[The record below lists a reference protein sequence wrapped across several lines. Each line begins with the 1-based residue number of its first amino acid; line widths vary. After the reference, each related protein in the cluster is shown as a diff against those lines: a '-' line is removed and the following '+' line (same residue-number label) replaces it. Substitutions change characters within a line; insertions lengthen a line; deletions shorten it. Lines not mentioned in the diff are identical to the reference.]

1 MSMLKF
7 THNHEWLRVEVDGS
21 VTIGITNYAQSQL
34 GDIVY
39 VELPELGAHVEAG
52 SNFVIIESVKAV
64 GEIKFPVGG
73 TVLSVNERL
82 GDTPELINS
91 APQSDGWLLRI
102 KLDDPSVLDKLLEAA
117 PYAAFVASL

>member
-7 THNHEWLRVEVDGS
+7 THDHEWLRVEVDGS
-21 VTIGITNYAQSQL
+21 VTVGITDYAQSQL

-39 VELPELGAHVEAG
+39 VELPELGAHVDAG
-52 SNFVIIESVKAV
+52 SNFVVIESVKAV
-64 GEIKFPVGG
+64 GEIKLPVGG

-91 APQSDGWLLRI
+91 APQGDGWLLRI

>member
-21 VTIGITNYAQSQL
+21 VTIGITDYAQSQL

-64 GEIKFPVGG
+64 GEIKLPVGG

-91 APQSDGWLLRI
+91 APQGDGWLLRI

>member
-1 MSMLKF
+1 MLKF
-7 THNHEWLRVEVDGS
+7 THDHEWLRVEVDGS
-21 VTIGITNYAQSQL
+21 VTVGITDYAQSQL

-39 VELPELGAHVEAG
+39 VELPELGAHVDAG
-52 SNFVIIESVKAV
+52 SNFVVIESVKAV
-64 GEIKFPVGG
+64 GEIKLPVGG

-91 APQSDGWLLRI
+91 APQGDGWLLRI

>member
-7 THNHEWLRVEVDGS
+7 THEHEWLRVEVDGS
-21 VTIGITNYAQSQL
+21 VTIGITDYAQSQL

-39 VELPELGAHVEAG
+39 VELPELGAHVDAG

-64 GEIKFPVGG
+64 GEIKLPVGG

-91 APQSDGWLLRI
+91 APQGDGWLLRI
-102 KLDDPSVLDKLLEAA
+102 KLDDPSVLNKLLEAA

>member
-7 THNHEWLRVEVDGS
+7 THDHEWLRVEVDGS
-21 VTIGITNYAQSQL
+21 VTVGITDYAQSQL

-91 APQSDGWLLRI
+91 APQGDGWLLRI

>member
-1 MSMLKF
+1 MLKF

-21 VTIGITNYAQSQL
+21 VTIGITDYAQSQL

-91 APQSDGWLLRI
+91 APQGDGWLLRI

>member
-21 VTIGITNYAQSQL
+21 VTIGITDYAQSQL

-91 APQSDGWLLRI
+91 APQGDGWLLRI